1 MTLPLLTTTSKMVC
15 SDYFTI
21 YGKDYVVLV
30 DRFSNWPIMFESKGL
45 APGLVRELQAINSTF
60 CAPKEMA
67 SDEGTPNMA
76 SITQSFLSDW
86 GARDRL
92 SSVANP
98 NSNTRSELG
107 VKQVKRIMMENV
119 STTGSLHE
127 DAFAKAILS
136 YRNTPCPL
144 TKASPAML
152 LFGWSVRDMISVP
165 VGTFS
170 LHPSLKEMLHHY
182 ERA

>member
-1 MTLPLLTTTSKMVC
+1 
-15 SDYFTI
+15 
-21 YGKDYVVLV
+21 
-30 DRFSNWPIMFESKGL
+30 
-45 APGLVRELQAINSTF
+45 
-60 CAPKEMA
+60 
-67 SDEGTPNMA
+67 
-76 SITQSFLSDW
+76 
-86 GARDRL
+86 
-92 SSVANP
+92 
-98 NSNTRSELG
+98 
-107 VKQVKRIMMENV
+107 MENV